1 MRVLVFDTE
10 TTGLFPRCNDYSK
23 YPYIVQLSWIVY
35 DFGDNKIKSV
45 NDHIIK
51 LKFLRKKIMYGLNRY
66 ICEVLEEMRTC
77 TKTLNFSIIPSLIEE
92 VQTMANRMEMALSDM
107 KDLAL
112 LKDNIHE
119 KKEELKELE
128 KKIAKKKKK

>member
-1 MRVLVFDTE
+1 
-10 TTGLFPRCNDYSK
+10 
-23 YPYIVQLSWIVY
+23 
-35 DFGDNKIKSV
+35 
-45 NDHIIK
+45 
-51 LKFLRKKIMYGLNRY
+51 MYGLNRY

-107 KDLAL
+107 KDLEI

-128 KKIAKKKKK
+128 KKIKKKK